1 LVLSIETEFSSTPK
15 GKAPFQTFEATSCS
29 KFFKNNLLQFRMF
42 DELMEL
48 LPKVS
53 PAELEET
60 TPCLLDTTEE
70 VQR

>member
-1 LVLSIETEFSSTPK
+1 
-15 GKAPFQTFEATSCS
+15 
-29 KFFKNNLLQFRMF
+29 MF

-48 LPKVS
+48 LPNIS
-53 PAELEET
+53 PAELEEP